1 MIAKS
6 STNSKP
12 GCLFE
17 TTITFIESKTNQIM
31 KLNSQ
36 STQY

>member
-6 STNSKP
+6 STNSKL
-12 GCLFE
+12 GSLFE

-31 KLNSQ
+31 KLNYQ